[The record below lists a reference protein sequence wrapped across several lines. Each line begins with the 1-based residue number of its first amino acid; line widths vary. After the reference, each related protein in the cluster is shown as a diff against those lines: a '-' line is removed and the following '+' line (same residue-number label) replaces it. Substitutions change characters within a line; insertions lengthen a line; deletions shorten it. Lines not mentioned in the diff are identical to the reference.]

1 MSDVKTLHKAAFALE
16 SDKPAAAWGS
26 GANTAIGQKMFPF
39 LEFSPQKTI
48 NHEQNNSIYSDGFK
62 ETPRVVTNY
71 LEASFS
77 HYQWFKGPLK
87 DIAFWSFGYE
97 LPPVPVVV
105 ITADDLTT
113 EPQQGAVYKNGAEAS
128 FVFLRKE
135 EYRDETLYVFVS
147 EEKALPGS
155 TLTKV
160 DGTGDA
166 EIAVSTSSSV
176 MYEHLFELD
185 KDSRH
190 ACSYKELQK
199 PLDVIYITADLTDV
213 PEEGDVYQDEDFSKF
228 VYAGTDISGSKYRF
242 IWETGSPIIEGDLSR
257 VSGEGDET
265 IIPLTK
271 DSSKYEVGL
280 DFQDLGSTI
289 DKCRRA
295 TLHFGT
301 EVTDQRL
308 RNCVCKRFT
317 LHSEA
322 SKFWEVTNEFLGYD
336 CEKDTYFSS
345 GDSFPDATLDASNII
360 AHHQTQVLLGPK
372 GSEVSVGIT
381 SLDVGVEIPL
391 EVGQDTLSS
400 VYLKEPIFNGKYDIS
415 FNAILSRYSSDV
427 FQEYRDNW
435 TNLIGVVRAKEGFFS
450 AGYYFNA
457 LKEAEASLDDSEVTK
472 QNLNLIPYYDSVNN
486 LDAYFP
492 PNYFPQ
498 QMKSPVLYMVRD
510 SEPRYTMIER

>member
-16 SDKPAAAWGS
+16 SDKPAVAWGY
-26 GANTAIGQKMFPF
+26 GANTVIGQKMFPF

-87 DIAFWSFGYE
+87 DIAFWAFGYE

-105 ITADDLTT
+105 ITADLTT
-113 EPQQGAVYKNGAEAS
+113 EPQQGAVYKDETEAS

-135 EYRDETLYVFVS
+135 EYRDETLYVFVA
-147 EEKALPGS
+147 EEKALSGS
-155 TLTKV
+155 TLTKAS
-160 DGTGDA
+160 GTGPD
-166 EIAVSTSSSV
+166 EITVLTSSSK

-190 ACSYKELQK
+190 VCPYKELQK
-199 PLDVIYITADLTDV
+199 PLTVIYITADLADV
-213 PEEGDVYQDEDFSKF
+213 PEEGDVYQDDENHSQF
-228 VYAGTDISGSKYRF
+228 VYAGTNGSKYRF
-242 IWETGSPIIEGDLSR
+242 VWKTGNPIIEGDLSR
-257 VSGEGDET
+257 ISGEGDET
-265 IIPLTK
+265 ISPLTV

-280 DFQDLGSTI
+280 DFQDLGNTI

-301 EVTDQRL
+301 EVSDQRL

-336 CEKDTYFSS
+336 CEKGSYFSS
-345 GDSFPDATLDASNII
+345 GDSFPTATLDASNII

-427 FQEYRDNW
+427 FQGYRDDW
-435 TNLIGVVRAKEGFFS
+435 KDLIGVVRAKEGFFS

-472 QNLNLIPYYDSVNN
+472 QNLNLIPYYDSDNN
-486 LDAYFP
+486 LEAYFP
-492 PNYFPQ
+492 SNYFPQ

-510 SEPRYTMIER
+510 RDPRYTMIGR

>member
-16 SDKPAAAWGS
+16 SDKPAATWGS
-26 GANTAIGQKMFPF
+26 GANTVIGQKMFPF

-87 DIAFWSFGYE
+87 DIAFWAFGYE

-105 ITADDLTT
+105 ITADFTT
-113 EPQQGAVYKNGAEAS
+113 EPQQGAVYENTAENS

-147 EEKALPGS
+147 EEKGLPGS

-160 DGTGDA
+160 SGTGDA
-166 EIAVSTSSSV
+166 EITVSTSSSI

-190 ACSYKELQK
+190 VCSYKELQK
-199 PLDVIYITADLTDV
+199 PLAVIYITATLTNV
-213 PEEGDVYQDEDFSKF
+213 PKEGDVYQDEYYSKF
-228 VYAGTDISGSKYRF
+228 VYAGTVSGSKYRF
-242 IWETGSPIIEGDLSR
+242 IWKTGNPIIEGDLSY
-257 VSGEGDET
+257 VSGEGTGDDT
-265 IIPLTK
+265 ISPITVN
-271 DSSKYEVGL
+271 SYKYEVGL
-280 DFQDLGSTI
+280 DFQDLDTR

-295 TLHFGT
+295 TLHLGT
-301 EVTDQRL
+301 EVSDQRL

-336 CEKDTYFSS
+336 CEKGSYFSGS
-345 GDSFPDATLDASNII
+345 DSFPTATLDASNII
-360 AHHQTQVLLGPK
+360 AHHQTQALLGPK
-372 GSEVSVGIT
+372 NSEVSVGIT
-381 SLDVGVEIPL
+381 SFDVGVEIPL

-400 VYLKEPIFNGKYDIS
+400 VYLKEPVFNGKYDIS

-427 FQEYRDNW
+427 FQGYRDNW
-435 TNLIGVVRAKEGFFS
+435 TDLIGVVRAKEGFFS

-472 QNLNLIPYYDSVNN
+472 QNLNLIPYYDSANN

-492 PNYFPQ
+492 SNYFPQ

-510 SEPRYTMIER
+510 SDSRYTMIER

>member
-26 GANTAIGQKMFPF
+26 GANTVIGQKMFPF

-87 DIAFWSFGYE
+87 DIAFWAFGYE

-105 ITADDLTT
+105 ITANLTI
-113 EPQQGAVYKNGAEAS
+113 ELQQNAVYKNGAGAS

-160 DGTGDA
+160 DGTGDT
-166 EIAVSTSSSV
+166 EITVSKSSSV

-190 ACSYKELQK
+190 VCPYKELQK
-199 PLDVIYITADLTDV
+199 PLTVIYITADLIDV
-213 PEEGDVYQDEDFSKF
+213 PGEGDVYQNGISQF

-242 IWETGSPIIEGDLSR
+242 IWKTGSPIIEGVLSR

-265 IIPLTK
+265 ISPDTVYPE
-271 DSSKYEVGL
+271 KYEVGL

-336 CEKDTYFSS
+336 CEKGKYFSS

-372 GSEVSVGIT
+372 NFEVPVGIT

-427 FQEYRDNW
+427 FQGYRDNW
-435 TNLIGVVRAKEGFFS
+435 TDLIGVVRAKEGFFS

-472 QNLNLIPYYDSVNN
+472 QNLNLIPYYDSANN

-492 PNYFPQ
+492 SNYFPQ

-510 SEPRYTMIER
+510 NDPYYTMIER

>member
-16 SDKPAAAWGS
+16 SAAAWGS
-26 GANTAIGQKMFPF
+26 GANTVIGEKMFPF

-77 HYQWFKGPLK
+77 HYQWFQGPLK
-87 DIAFWSFGYE
+87 DIAFWAFGYE

-105 ITADDLTT
+105 VTADDLTT
-113 EPQQGAVYKNGAEAS
+113 EPQQGTVYENGAGAS

-147 EEKALPGS
+147 EKKALPGS
-155 TLTKV
+155 TLTQV
-160 DGTGDA
+160 SGAGPD
-166 EIAVSTSSSV
+166 EIAVSTSSSI

-190 ACSYKELQK
+190 VCPYKELQR
-199 PLDVIYITADLTDV
+199 PLEVVYITANLTNV
-213 PEEGDVYQDEDFSKF
+213 PAEGDVYQDDENSFQF
-228 VYAGTDISGSKYRF
+228 VYAGANGSKHRF
-242 IWETGSPIIEGDLSR
+242 ILKIGSPIIEGDLSR
-257 VSGEGDET
+257 VSGEGDE
-265 IIPLTK
+265 IISPDTV
-271 DSSKYEVGL
+271 DPFKYEVGL
-280 DFQDLGSTI
+280 DFQELGI
-289 DKCRRA
+289 GDKCRRA

-301 EVTDQRL
+301 EVSDQRL
-308 RNCVCKRFT
+308 RNCVCKRFA

-336 CEKDTYFSS
+336 CEKGTYFL
-345 GDSFPDATLDASNII
+345 GGESFPTATLDASNII

-435 TNLIGVVRAKEGFFS
+435 TDLIGVVRAKEGFFS

-472 QNLNLIPYYDSVNN
+472 QNLNLIPYYDSDNN
-486 LDAYFP
+486 LEAYFP
-492 PNYFPQ
+492 SDYFPQ

-510 SEPRYTMIER
+510 NDPYYTMIER